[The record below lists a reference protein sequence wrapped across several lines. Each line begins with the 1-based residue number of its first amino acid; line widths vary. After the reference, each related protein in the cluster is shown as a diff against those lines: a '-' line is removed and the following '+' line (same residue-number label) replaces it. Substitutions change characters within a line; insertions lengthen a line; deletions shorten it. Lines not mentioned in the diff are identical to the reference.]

1 MSRVDWRPFARHL
14 RSAERIVLGTHIN
27 ADGDGLGSEIA
38 LHHFLRSIG
47 KEPRIVNS
55 EPVSDKYRF
64 IRGSEVIEAY
74 DRAKHS
80 GPIRSAEIFVVLDNS
95 SLERLARL
103 RPDVEATRGVKAC
116 IDHHSAVNPFW
127 DLNAVDTEACASGQ
141 LVLELI
147 RFMGGEV
154 TPEIAEALYVAFV
167 TDTGHF
173 RFSKT
178 SPEAHR
184 IVAELMEIGEIRPDR
199 VFGEIYERT
208 TRGMAALT
216 GLALGSLRFLYDG
229 RFACMRMTREQV
241 RASDGEEED
250 TGDLANLPLT
260 VKGVLAGALFREMPD
275 GTIKVSLRSKG
286 EIDVHALA
294 AELNGGGHKNAA
306 GILMVMSL
314 EEAEKTVIEGMS
326 RFFDDRGPAA
336 AGAEGG
342 RP

>member
-1 MSRVDWRPFARHL
+1 VSRVDWKPLARHL
-14 RSAERIVLGTHIN
+14 RSAEKIVLGTHIN

-38 LHHFLRSIG
+38 LHLFLRAIG
-47 KEPRIVNS
+47 KKSQIVNS
-55 EPVSDKYRF
+55 EPVSEKYRF
-64 IRGSEVIEAY
+64 LKGSEVIEAY
-74 DRAKHS
+74 DPARHS
-80 GPIRSAEIFVVLDNS
+80 VLIRSADIFIVLDNS

-103 RPDVEATRGVKAC
+103 RPDVEAARGVKAC

-127 DLNAVDTEACASGQ
+127 NLSAVDTDACASGQ

-147 RFMGGEV
+147 RYMGGEV

-178 SPEAHR
+178 SPGAHR
-184 IVAELMEIGEIRPDR
+184 IVAELMEIGEIRPAR

-216 GLALGSLRFLYDG
+216 GLALGSLRFLYGG
-229 RFACMRMTREQV
+229 RFACMRMTQEQV

-294 AELNGGGHKNAA
+294 AELRGGGHKNAA
-306 GILMVMSL
+306 GVLMTMSL
-314 EEAEKTVIEGMS
+314 EEAERTVIKGMS
-326 RFFDDRGPAA
+326 RYFDRDDPSA

-342 RP
+342 LR